1 MKKTPELK
9 NLVFENILSES
20 LKFYPPTEGSYI
32 KTYPEFI
39 QFFKNINSI
48 SKHDLI
54 ISSHFV
60 YGWMPTIINLKFQ
73 DMEDVLKSLNKA
85 KSGAILTIAELE
97 LLKKAINNSL
107 VGLSKLLHFI
117 NPIDYAIWDSRIY
130 RYTTDK
136 KSSYGI
142 GNTQLYLNY
151 LSKLNEIESLVD
163 FDEIKKNVSV
173 HFDYEITSKRVIEL
187 LMFEA
192 DKRDN
197 KKRIKS

>member
-1 MKKTPELK
+1 MIYIAYQNYIVEHQD
-9 NLVFENILSES
+9 
-20 LKFYPPTEGSYI
+20 I
-32 KTYPEFI
+32 KT
-39 QFFKNINSI
+39 
-48 SKHDLI
+48 
-54 ISSHFV
+54 
-60 YGWMPTIINLKFQ
+60 
-73 DMEDVLKSLNKA
+73 
-85 KSGAILTIAELE
+85 
-97 LLKKAINNSL
+97 INNSL

-130 RYTTDK
+130 RYTTNK

-151 LSKLNEIESLVD
+151 LSKLNEIESHVD

-197 KKRIKS
+197 KKLI

>member
-9 NLVFENILSES
+9 NLVFDNILGES
-20 LKFYPPTEGSYI
+20 LKFTPPTEDSYI

-39 QFFKNINSI
+39 QYFKNISNI
-48 SKHDLI
+48 SKHNLV

-60 YGWMPTIINLKFQ
+60 YGWMPTIIELKVQ
-73 DMEDVLKSLNKA
+73 DMEGVLKSLNKA
-85 KSGAILTIAELE
+85 KNGAMLTVGELE
-97 LLKKAINNSL
+97 LLKSTINNSL

-117 NPIDYAIWDSRIY
+117 NPADYAIWDSRIY

-151 LSKLNEIESLVD
+151 LSKLNEIESHVD
-163 FDEIKKNVSV
+163 FNEIKKNISA

-197 KKRIKS
+197 KKLI

>member
-60 YGWMPTIINLKFQ
+60 YGWMPTIIELKFQ
-73 DMEDVLKSLNKA
+73 NMEEVLKSLNKA

-97 LLKKAINNSL
+97 LLKKTINNSL

-130 RYTTDK
+130 GYTTNK

-142 GNTQLYLNY
+142 GNTQLYLIY

-173 HFDYEITSKRVIEL
+173 HFDYEISSKRVIEL

-197 KKRIKS
+197 KKLI

>member
-1 MKKTPELK
+1 MKKIPELK

-20 LKFYPPTEGSYI
+20 LKFIPPTEDSYI

-48 SKHDLI
+48 SKYDLV

-60 YGWMPTIINLKFQ
+60 YGWMPTIIELKFQ
-73 DMEDVLKSLNKA
+73 DMEGVLKLLNKA
-85 KSGAILTIAELE
+85 KNGAMLMIEELE
-97 LLKKAINNSL
+97 LLKSTINNSL

-117 NPIDYAIWDSRIY
+117 NPVDYAIWDSRIY
-130 RYTTDK
+130 RYTSDK

-151 LSKLNEIESLVD
+151 LSKLNEIESHVD
-163 FDEIKKNVSV
+163 FDKIKKNISA
-173 HFDYEITSKRVIEL
+173 HFEYEISSKRVIEL

-197 KKRIKS
+197 KKLF

>member
-1 MKKTPELK
+1 MKKTPKLK
-9 NLVFENILSES
+9 NLVFDNILDES
-20 LKFYPPTEGSYI
+20 LKFTPPTEDSYI

-39 QFFKNINSI
+39 QYFKNISNI
-48 SKHDLI
+48 SKHNLV

-60 YGWMPTIINLKFQ
+60 YGWMPTIIELKFQ
-73 DMEDVLKSLNKA
+73 DMEGGVLKSLNKA
-85 KSGAILTIAELE
+85 KNGAMLTVGELE
-97 LLKKAINNSL
+97 LLKSTINNSL

-117 NPIDYAIWDSRIY
+117 NPADYAIWDSRIY

-151 LSKLNEIESLVD
+151 LSKLNEIESHVD
-163 FDEIKKNVSV
+163 FNEIKKNISA
-173 HFDYEITSKRVIEL
+173 HFDYEISSKRVIEL
-187 LMFEA
+187 LMFEE

-197 KKRIKS
+197 KKLI

>member
-1 MKKTPELK
+1 MKKTNKLK

-20 LKFYPPTEGSYI
+20 LKFTPPTEDSYI

-39 QFFKNINSI
+39 KFFKNINSI
-48 SKHDLI
+48 SKHDLV

-60 YGWMPTIINLKFQ
+60 YGWMPTIIELKFQ
-73 DMEDVLKSLNKA
+73 DMEEVLKSLNKA
-85 KSGAILTIAELE
+85 KNGAILTIAELE
-97 LLKKAINNSL
+97 LLKNTINNSL

-117 NPIDYAIWDSRIY
+117 NPVDYAIWDSRIY
-130 RYTTDK
+130 RYSTDK

-142 GNTQLYLNY
+142 GNTQLYLNF
-151 LSKLNEIESLVD
+151 LSKLNEIESHVD
-163 FDEIKKNVSV
+163 FNEIKKNVST
-173 HFDYEITSKRVIEL
+173 HFDYVITSKRVIEL

-197 KKRIKS
+197 KKLI

>member
-1 MKKTPELK
+1 MKKTTELK

-20 LKFYPPTEGSYI
+20 SKFIKPPEDSYI

-48 SKHDLI
+48 SKHDLV

-60 YGWMPTIINLKFQ
+60 YGWMPTIIELKFQ
-73 DMEDVLKSLNKA
+73 DMEGVLKSLNKA
-85 KSGAILTIAELE
+85 KNGAMLMIEELE
-97 LLKKAINNSL
+97 LLKSTINNSL

-117 NPIDYAIWDSRIY
+117 NPVDYAIWDSRIY
-130 RYTTDK
+130 RYTSDK

-151 LSKLNEIESLVD
+151 LSKLNEIESHVD
-163 FDEIKKNVSV
+163 FDEIKKDVSA
-173 HFDYEITSKRVIEL
+173 HFEYEISSKRVIEL

-192 DKRDN
+192 DKKDN
-197 KKRIKS
+197 KKLI

>member
-1 MKKTPELK
+1 MKKTPKLK
-9 NLVFENILSES
+9 NLVFDNILDES
-20 LKFYPPTEGSYI
+20 LKFTPPTEDSYI

-39 QFFKNINSI
+39 QYFKNISNI
-48 SKHDLI
+48 SKHNLV

-60 YGWMPTIINLKFQ
+60 YGWMPTIIELKFQ
-73 DMEDVLKSLNKA
+73 DMEGGVLKSLNKA
-85 KSGAILTIAELE
+85 KNGAMLTVGELE
-97 LLKKAINNSL
+97 LLKSTINNSL

-117 NPIDYAIWDSRIY
+117 NPAYYAICDSRIY

-151 LSKLNEIESLVD
+151 LSKLNEIESHVD
-163 FDEIKKNVSV
+163 FNEIKKNISA
-173 HFDYEITSKRVIEL
+173 HFDYEISSKRVIEL

-197 KKRIKS
+197 KKLI

>member
-9 NLVFENILSES
+9 NLVFENIYSES
-20 LKFYPPTEGSYI
+20 LKFTLPSEDSYI
-32 KTYPEFI
+32 KSYPEFI
-39 QFFKNINSI
+39 QYFKNISNI
-48 SKHDLI
+48 CKHDLV

-60 YGWMPTIINLKFQ
+60 YVWMPTIIELKFQ
-73 DMEDVLKSLNKA
+73 DMEGVLKSLNKA
-85 KSGAILTIAELE
+85 KNGALLTIAELE
-97 LLKKAINNSL
+97 LLKSTINNSL

-117 NPIDYAIWDSRIY
+117 NPVDYAIWDSRIY

-151 LSKLNEIESLVD
+151 LLKLNEIESHVD
-163 FDEIKKNVSV
+163 FDEIKKNVSA
-173 HFDYEITSKRVIEL
+173 HFDYEISSKRVIEL

-192 DKRDN
+192 DKIDN
-197 KKRIKS
+197 KKLI